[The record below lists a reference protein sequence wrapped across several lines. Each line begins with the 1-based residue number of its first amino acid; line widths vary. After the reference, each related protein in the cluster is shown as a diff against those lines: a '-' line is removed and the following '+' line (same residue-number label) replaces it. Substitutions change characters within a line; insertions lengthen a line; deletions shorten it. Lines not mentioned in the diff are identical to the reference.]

1 MDEQALDIKPAVTGN
16 GGAKRQRQC
25 IMVALKAAV

>member
-1 MDEQALDIKPAVTGN
+1 MDDHALDIKPALKGK

-25 IMVALKAAV
+25 IVVVPKAAT